1 MFDINRKNTNDNV
14 STKELLINIALMD
27 VTVSPVDLN

>member
-27 VTVSPVDLN
+27 VTVMLT